1 MRTAESFQVD
11 VSLHSE
17 FIFFNVSSF
26 YYRLVI
32 IKISPAAH
40 MVIKDN
46 HFTDVEPASNTLRGT
61 IGFYCD

>member
-1 MRTAESFQVD
+1 MAESFQVD

-26 YYRLVI
+26 YYSLVI
-32 IKISPAAH
+32 IKISPASH
-40 MVIKDN
+40 MVIKDS